1 MGSYAIDVQ
10 TTSIYDWGYIIA
22 NPKQYFIPF
31 GCIIPKGYSNLL
43 TCSRCASYSSI
54 AAGSARVVPTGM
66 SLAEAGAIASL
77 LSKQRNVDFQEIYSN
92 INYMTDLQDK
102 IRLTGGV
109 LSKESK
115 PILNKD
121 DKNYSKI
128 IEMTEKGILSLGY
141 NNKFDS
147 ERIMLENE
155 FIVLVKTYLKRS
167 FIREELWNTD
177 HINLLDIPQDRAITP
192 NRIKEIIYDITT
204 YNIDDE
210 DKKSDIED
218 FLNIVVPQS
227 AEELTTA
234 RVYEILIGFKDFLV
248 REKV

>member
-1 MGSYAIDVQ
+1 
-10 TTSIYDWGYIIA
+10 
-22 NPKQYFIPF
+22 
-31 GCIIPKGYSNLL
+31 
-43 TCSRCASYSSI
+43 
-54 AAGSARVVPTGM
+54 
-66 SLAEAGAIASL
+66 
-77 LSKQRNVDFQEIYSN
+77 
-92 INYMTDLQDK
+92 
-102 IRLTGGV
+102 
-109 LSKESK
+109 
-115 PILNKD
+115 
-121 DKNYSKI
+121 
-128 IEMTEKGILSLGY
+128 
-141 NNKFDS
+141 
-147 ERIMLENE
+147 MLENE